1 MRIFVIT
8 KKTIIIS
15 AIITVCII
23 LAIILVAA
31 FTDGSP
37 QREGNSWIDV
47 EPYKLEVMAG
57 EHKALPVCSVARDD
71 KMNALT
77 I

>member
-47 EPYKLEVMAG
+47 EQYKLEVMAG
-57 EHKALPVCSVARDD
+57 KHKELPV
-71 KMNALT
+71 
-77 I
+77 